1 MKPIRILIAIIA
13 GIILAHCATPMNPRG
28 GPRDEVA
35 PKILSSTP
43 QNYSTN
49 FIAKEVS
56 IEFDE
61 YVKLTDIYKEL
72 LISPPLESRPNFRIK
87 KKSLVFEIE
96 EELLKNTT
104 YTFFLGNS
112 IGDITENN
120 KFKNL
125 EYVFSTGDFV
135 DSLSIKGKVL
145 DAITGE
151 AIEDVSVM
159 LYTTDRDS
167 INIDS
172 LPYLSRPTYVAKT
185 DKSGSYELN
194 SLRDIPFLIFVLNDQ
209 NANYLYDLPN
219 EAIAF
224 SDTLIIPYPTTNIPD
239 KIIIDSLTNDTTIIK
254 SRAIIPIDLLMFTAQ
269 DTIQNII
276 SVEISEDKNIE
287 IILKNEVES
296 YDFDVLD
303 YVSDLNFLIEDP
315 NKTNDTLNF
324 WLKGSLPDS
333 LSFVLSLEGIIF
345 DTLYFEI
352 NMPER
357 VDNARRQPKK
367 SDKEP
372 KKAIKIESNIKKHF
386 IGYKEGVEL
395 EFDYPLEIYDFSK
408 FILMEDS
415 VVVVPTIEFSDS
427 TFRRINISTDFDE
440 NKNYELTIPDS
451 CLYDIVNRSNDS
463 LYYSFKTRKLEDY
476 GSLIV
481 ILESKYDCQFIIQ
494 LTNEQ
499 GDILI
504 ERIAKKG
511 DILKFENLSP
521 AKYKLQAIID
531 ANNNGKWD
539 TGSYNLKRQAEKINF
554 FNSVLDIRSNWEV
567 EENWMIN

>member
-1 MKPIRILIAIIA
+1 MKPIRILIAIIV

-28 GPRDEVA
+28 GPKDEVA

-43 QNYSTN
+43 ENYSTN

-61 YVKLTDIYKEL
+61 YVKITDIYKEL
-72 LISPPLESRPNFRIK
+72 LISPPLETRPNFRIK

-96 EELLKNTT
+96 EELLENTT
-104 YTFFLGNS
+104 YTFFLGSS
-112 IGDITENN
+112 IADITENN
-120 KFKNL
+120 KFTNL
-125 EYVFSTGDFV
+125 EYVFSTGDYV

-145 DAITGE
+145 DAITGD
-151 AIEDVSVM
+151 AIENVSVM

-224 SDTLIIPYPTTNIPD
+224 SDTLIIPYPITNIPD
-239 KIIIDSLTNDTTIIK
+239 KIIIDSLTNDTSIIK
-254 SRAIIPIDLLMFTAQ
+254 SRPIIPIDLLMFTAQ
-269 DTIQNII
+269 DTIQDII
-276 SVEISEDKNIE
+276 SIEISEDKNIE
-287 IILKNEVES
+287 IILKNEVKS

-303 YVSDLNFLIEDP
+303 YVSDLKFLIEDP
-315 NKTNDTLNF
+315 NRTNDTLNF

-352 NMPER
+352 NRPER
-357 VDNARRQPKK
+357 ADQVKRKSKK

-372 KKAIKIESNIKKHF
+372 INTIRIESNIKKHF
-386 IGYKEGVEL
+386 IGYKEEVEL
-395 EFDYPLEIYDFSK
+395 EFDYPLAVYDFSK

-415 VVVVPTIEFSDS
+415 VVVFPTIEFSDS
-427 TFRRINISTDFDE
+427 SYRRLNISSDFDDQ
-440 NKNYELTIPDS
+440 KDYELVIPDS
-451 CLYDIVNRSNDS
+451 CLYDIANRTNDS
-463 LYYSFKTRKLEDY
+463 LYYSFKTRKIDDY
-476 GSLIV
+476 GILMV
-481 ILESKYDCQFIIQ
+481 TLESEYDCQFVIQ

-511 DILKFENLSP
+511 DVIKYENLTP

-531 ANNNGKWD
+531 VNNNGKWD
-539 TGSYNLKRQAEKINF
+539 PGSYNLKRQAEKINF
-554 FNSVLDIRSNWEV
+554 FNSVLDIRPNWEV
-567 EENWMIN
+567 EENWVIN